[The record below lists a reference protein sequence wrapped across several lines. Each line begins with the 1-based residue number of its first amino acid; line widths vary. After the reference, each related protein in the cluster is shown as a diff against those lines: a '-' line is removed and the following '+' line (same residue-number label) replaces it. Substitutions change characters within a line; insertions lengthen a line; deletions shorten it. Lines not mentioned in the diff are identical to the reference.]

1 MKKYMILLA
10 ASLLIGACGKDDN
23 DTPDVPK
30 DPERT
35 VLIYMGADNNLTY
48 WRGKYFAA
56 LDIEEMKKGSKQLNN
71 RQNLIIYVDKQE
83 STPPYIARVKDGVLV
98 DSTSMEETQTA
109 DPAILEKM
117 LRYTREKYPAKSY
130 GLVLWGHADGWLVEN
145 DSIAYTRAYGVDTGQ
160 SKSIWMNIPSMAR
173 AIANGMG
180 SEHLNFIF
188 ADCCNF
194 GCIESAYE
202 LRKVTDY
209 LIASPAEI
217 PDLGAPYDLVV
228 PTLFNTSGTFYQ
240 SIVDAYYDY
249 YIDYISEAPE
259 EMYNIV
265 KGDLAGYSLPLV
277 AIKSAELDNLAQA
290 TARLLSTIP
299 DKLTPEGNFKF
310 DDAFHYAC
318 KNYMYAYDICHILSM
333 NTSESDFNSW
343 KPALKSAVPYS
354 RFSAKW
360 LTGYTQLA
368 IDMNNSNVKADECG
382 VVSMFFPRT
391 LYKSTTP
398 NWNTAIQNFQWNNVI
413 RWQQYGW

>member
-1 MKKYMILLA
+1 
-10 ASLLIGACGKDDN
+10 
-23 DTPDVPK
+23 
-30 DPERT
+30 
-35 VLIYMGADNNLTY
+35 
-48 WRGKYFAA
+48 
-56 LDIEEMKKGSKQLNN
+56 
-71 RQNLIIYVDKQE
+71 
-83 STPPYIARVKDGVLV
+83 
-98 DSTSMEETQTA
+98 
-109 DPAILEKM
+109 
-117 LRYTREKYPAKSY
+117 
-130 GLVLWGHADGWLVEN
+130 
-145 DSIAYTRAYGVDTGQ
+145 
-160 SKSIWMNIPSMAR
+160 MNIPSMAR

-180 SEHLNFIF
+180 SEHLQFIF

-217 PDLGAPYDLVV
+217 PDPGAPYDLVV

-249 YIDYISEAPE
+249 YIDYIPKVPSYI
-259 EMYNIV
+259 YNIV
-265 KGDLAGYSLPLV
+265 EGDLAGYSLPLV

-310 DDAFHYAC
+310 DDAFHYAYS
-318 KNYMYAYDICHILSM
+318 NYMYAYDICHILSM

-343 KPALKSAVPYS
+343 KSTFKKAVPYS

-360 LTGYTQLA
+360 LTGFRQLA

-398 NWNTAIQNFQWNNVI
+398 NWNTAIQNFQWNNII

>member
-23 DTPDVPK
+23 DTPDVPQ
-30 DPERT
+30 DAERT
-35 VLIYMGADNNLTY
+35 VLIYMGADNNLASLAN
-48 WRGKYFAA
+48 K
-56 LDIEEMKKGSKQLNN
+56 DIKELKESSKLLNDL
-71 RQNLIIYVDKQE
+71 QDLIIYVDNTE

-98 DSTSMEETQTA
+98 DSTSMEETLTA

-117 LRYTREKYPAKSY
+117 LRYTREKYHAKSY
-130 GLVLWGHADGWLVEN
+130 GLVLWGHADGWLIRN

-160 SKSIWMNIPSMAR
+160 SKSYWMNIPSMAR

-180 SEHLNFIF
+180 SEHLQFIF

-217 PDLGAPYDLVV
+217 PDPGAPYDLVV

-249 YIDYISEAPE
+249 YIDYIPKVPSYI
-259 EMYNIV
+259 YNIV
-265 KGDLAGYSLPLV
+265 EGDLAGYSLPFV

-310 DDAFHYAC
+310 DDAFHYAYS
-318 KNYMYAYDICHILSM
+318 NYMYAYDICHILSM

-343 KPALKSAVPYS
+343 KSTFKKAVPYS

-360 LTGYTQLA
+360 LTGFRQLA

>member
-1 MKKYMILLA
+1 ML
-10 ASLLIGACGKDDN
+10 GACGKDDN
-23 DTPDVPK
+23 DTPDVPQNA
-30 DPERT
+30 ERT
-35 VLIYMGADNNLTY
+35 VLIYMGADNNLSSLSQ
-48 WRGKYFAA
+48 K
-56 LDIEEMKKGSKQLNN
+56 DILELKEGSKKLNDL
-71 RQNLIIYVDKQE
+71 QNLIIYVDNSE
-83 STPPYIARVKDGVLV
+83 STLPYIARVKDGVLV
-98 DSTSMEETQTA
+98 DSTSMEETLTA

-117 LRYTREKYPAKSY
+117 LRYTREKYHAKSY
-130 GLVLWGHADGWLVEN
+130 GLVLWGHANGWLITN
-145 DSIAYTRAYGVDTGQ
+145 DSIAYTRSYGVDMSQ
-160 SKSIWMNIPSMAR
+160 SKYYWMNIPSMAS
-173 AIANGMG
+173 AISNAMG

-217 PDLGAPYDLVV
+217 PDPGAPYHTIV
-228 PTLFNTSGTFYQ
+228 PAMFNTSATFYQ
-240 SIVDAYYDY
+240 SIIDIYYDFYIEDIKARPDY
-249 YIDYISEAPE
+249 Y
-259 EMYNIV
+259 YNQSP
-265 KGDLAGYSLPLV
+265 GDLAGYSVPLV

-299 DKLTPEGNFKF
+299 DKLTPEGNFNFKGTC
-310 DDAFHYAC
+310 HYAYS
-318 KNYMYAYDICHILSM
+318 NYMYAYDIYHTLSM

-343 KPALKSAVPYS
+343 KPAFKSAVPYS

-360 LTGYTQLA
+360 LTGFSELMY
-368 IDMNNSNVKADECG
+368 DMNNFNVKTDECG

-398 NWNTAIQNFQWNNVI
+398 NWNTAIQDFQWNNVI

>member
-23 DTPDVPK
+23 DTPDVPQ
-30 DPERT
+30 DAERT
-35 VLIYMGADNNLTY
+35 VLIYMGADNNLSSL
-48 WRGKYFAA
+48 ANQ
-56 LDIEEMKKGSKQLNN
+56 DIKELKESSKLLND
-71 RQNLIIYVDKQE
+71 RQNLIVFLDNGDNDVDLH
-83 STPPYIARVKDGVLV
+83 PFIARIKNGVVV
-98 DSTSMEETQTA
+98 DSIAINEGNTA
-109 DPAILEKM
+109 DPAVLEEILD
-117 LRYTREKYPAKSY
+117 YTLMTYPAKSY
-130 GLVLWGHADGWLVEN
+130 GLVLWGHADGWLISN
-145 DSIAYTRAYGVDTGQ
+145 DSVAYTRAYGVDTGQ
-160 SKSIWMNIPSMAR
+160 SKSYWMNIPSMAR

-180 SEHLNFIF
+180 SEHLSFIF

-194 GCIESAYE
+194 ACIESAYE

-217 PDLGAPYDLVV
+217 PDPGAPYHTVV
-228 PTLFNTSGTFYQ
+228 PAMFNTSTTFYQ
-240 SIVDAYYDY
+240 SIIDTYYDFYIEDIKAHPNY
-249 YIDYISEAPE
+249 Y
-259 EMYNIV
+259 YNQSP
-265 KGDLAGYSLPLV
+265 GDLAGYSVPLV

-299 DKLTPEGNFKF
+299 DKLSPEGNFKF
-310 DDAFHYAC
+310 NGAFHYAYS
-318 KNYMYAYDICHILSM
+318 NYMYAYDIYHTLSM

-343 KPALKSAVPYS
+343 KPAFKNAVPYS

-360 LTGYTQLA
+360 LTGFRQLA